1 VKHTLGIIS
10 SMNNAASSLA
20 ADASADSPEGIKSPG
35 ELVLPSGA
43 FLCLNR
49 LDISMFAL
57 LVTVG
62 P

>member
-1 VKHTLGIIS
+1 
-10 SMNNAASSLA
+10 MNNAASSLA